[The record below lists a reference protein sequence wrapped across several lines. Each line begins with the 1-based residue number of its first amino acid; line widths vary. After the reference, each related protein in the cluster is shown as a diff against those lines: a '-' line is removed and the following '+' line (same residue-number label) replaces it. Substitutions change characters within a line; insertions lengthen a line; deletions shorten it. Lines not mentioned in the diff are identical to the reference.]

1 MLNKHNMARLYTM
14 FWLCFFLFLVLL
26 GRIAYMQLWRVDY
39 YAKQADGNRL
49 RQSRILAPRGII
61 YDCNGKEL
69 VNNVPG
75 YAVALQKQSEYD
87 KEMLKRL
94 SLLIDIPLEKIE
106 KKIKDNEYYS
116 EPVVLKTNISA
127 ELITKIEEQRRD
139 LPDVILQV
147 QPIRNYLY
155 NDLAVHALGYVGEVS
170 SYEIENGLFKGA
182 TQGSIVGKSGL
193 EKTYDKV
200 LRGEDGTLM
209 EEVDVAGNVVQ
220 HYDTVDPIQGKGLKL
235 TIDYTLQYKLDP
247 YPPEHPRRC
256 YGTSVHHSP
265 QCS

>member
-116 EPVVLKTNISA
+116 EPVVLKTNIST

-235 TIDYTLQYKLDP
+235 TIDYTLQYKLEQFIDQHLEYLRKTKLAP
-247 YPPEHPRRC
+247 KAR
-256 YGTSVHHSP
+256 
-265 QCS
+265 

>member
-1 MLNKHNMARLYTM
+1 MLNKHNMARLYAM

-116 EPVVLKTNISA
+116 EPVVLKTDISA
-127 ELITKIEEQRRD
+127 ELIT
-139 LPDVILQV
+139 
-147 QPIRNYLY
+147 
-155 NDLAVHALGYVGEVS
+155 
-170 SYEIENGLFKGA
+170 
-182 TQGSIVGKSGL
+182 
-193 EKTYDKV
+193 
-200 LRGEDGTLM
+200 
-209 EEVDVAGNVVQ
+209 
-220 HYDTVDPIQGKGLKL
+220 
-235 TIDYTLQYKLDP
+235 
-247 YPPEHPRRC
+247 
-256 YGTSVHHSP
+256 
-265 QCS
+265 